1 MWAGGDLAF
10 YEGILAGFSICRS
23 MADSEEL
30 TTEGDFVVAS
40 AIGEEAIVA
49 DTVEAVRQGVQE
61 KATNELVGIKRH
73 YFGFAVLPIVLPG
86 KAHLAIGKRNQPTV
100 GDGDAMRV
108 AAEISQHLFGPAEW
122 WLGIDDPVGPSELI
136 EPLGERAGIGEMG
149 EIAKEAKLAS
159 REGGL

>member
-1 MWAGGDLAF
+1 MTSELRALFATTNRYGNIGGREQRAAQREFFDALAV
-10 YEGILAGFSICRS
+10 GKKAV
-23 MADSEEL
+23 M
-30 TTEGDFVVAS
+30 
-40 AIGEEAIVA
+40 A
-49 DTVEAVRQGVQE
+49 DTVKPVRQRVQQE
-61 KATNELVGIKRH
+61 ASYELVGRQCH
-73 YFGFAVLPIVLPG
+73 DLVFVVVPIVAPV
-86 KAHLAIGKRNQPTV
+86 KADPVGGKRNEPAV

>member
-1 MWAGGDLAF
+1 MWADGAIAF
-10 YEGILAGFSICRS
+10 DEGILAGLLISRS
-23 MADSEEL
+23 VADCEEL
-30 TTEGDFVVAS
+30 AAEGDFVAAS
-40 AIGEEAIVA
+40 AVGEKAVVA
-49 DTVEAVRQGVQE
+49 DAVEAVRQCVQQ

-73 YFGFAVLPIVLPG
+73 HFGFAVLPIVLPG

>member
-49 DTVEAVRQGVQE
+49 DAMEAVR
-61 KATNELVGIKRH
+61 
-73 YFGFAVLPIVLPG
+73 
-86 KAHLAIGKRNQPTV
+86 
-100 GDGDAMRV
+100 
-108 AAEISQHLFGPAEW
+108 
-122 WLGIDDPVGPSELI
+122 
-136 EPLGERAGIGEMG
+136 
-149 EIAKEAKLAS
+149 
-159 REGGL
+159 